1 MSLFFIKKVA
11 IFFIKKVAEFI
22 FSMYI
27 AYHDVKAW
35 KFSRCGIAGNR
46 LVNVG
51 NGTNINILPSITIYI
66 GRQNR

>member
-1 MSLFFIKKVA
+1 
-11 IFFIKKVAEFI
+11 
-22 FSMYI
+22 MYI

-35 KFSRCGIAGNR
+35 KFSRCGLAGNR

-66 GRQNR
+66 IFRRQNSSTVEVRDLWEVRREFLITFL

>member
-1 MSLFFIKKVA
+1 MA
-11 IFFIKKVAEFI
+11 IFFLKKVAEFI

-35 KFSRCGIAGNR
+35 KFSRCGLAGNR

-51 NGTNINILPSITIYI
+51 NGTNITILPSISISYF
-66 GRQNR
+66 GRQNSISG

>member
-1 MSLFFIKKVA
+1 
-11 IFFIKKVAEFI
+11 
-22 FSMYI
+22 MYI

-46 LVNVG
+46 LLNVG

-66 GRQNR
+66 IFGRQNSSRG

>member
-1 MSLFFIKKVA
+1 
-11 IFFIKKVAEFI
+11 
-22 FSMYI
+22 MYI

-35 KFSRCGIAGNR
+35 KFSRCGLAGNR

-66 GRQNR
+66 IYFGRHSSERGGGRGKR

>member
-1 MSLFFIKKVA
+1 MSPFFIKKVA
-11 IFFIKKVAEFI
+11 IFFLKKVAEFI

-35 KFSRCGIAGNR
+35 KFGRCGLAGNR
-46 LVNVG
+46 LLNVG

-66 GRQNR
+66 IFR